1 MAATATVDELRQF
14 LMRTAPFYGEREGK
28 RSGLETLDQL
38 LGRELPKGSIV
49 VLTGDRG
56 AGRLT
61 LAARMAAEETKASRP
76 VAWIDARGTLYPP
89 ALAQEGVDLSRVLMV
104 KSEDERVVYAAEQIV
119 SSGAFGLVIATG
131 LDALLTQSRA
141 RRLQTE
147 AEGRAVTMLL
157 VLDPPAAARMTN
169 AALKLKLSRRGRGIM
184 VEVEKDRAGYA
195 TGRKAICA

>member
-1 MAATATVDELRQF
+1 MFSMQAAVEALRQF
-14 LMRTAPFYGEREGK
+14 LSRTAPFHEEREAK
-28 RSGLETLDQL
+28 GLPPGIT
-38 LGRELPKGSIV
+38 

-61 LAARMAAEETKASRP
+61 YAARFAAEETKASRP
-76 VAWIDARGTLYPP
+76 IAWVDVKGTLYPP
-89 ALAQEGVDLSRVLMV
+89 ALAAHGVDLSRVLMV

-131 LDALLTQSRA
+131 LDALLNASRA

-147 AEGRAVTMLL
+147 AEGRSVSVLL

-169 AALKLKLSRRGRGIM
+169 AVLKLELTRRGRGIM
-184 VEVEKDRAGYA
+184 MEVKKDRTGFT
-195 TGRKAICA
+195 TGRKALVA